1 MVVISVQDQVPD
13 RRNQILDV
21 ALQLFAT
28 RGYHKTKVSDIVQ
41 AAGVAQGTFYWYF
54 KSKEAIALEIIDNGQ
69 NSLITVISQGYRE
82 SKGTVQEVVKA
93 SEKLFED
100 FFTYS
105 QQNHDFMK
113 LLLQG
118 IETEDSVKTAIF
130 ETRQKLEEA
139 FQNNIRRATELGIL
153 PQNDPALQS
162 AMLVSLVEGLLERWL
177 FSPGQQ
183 HSVLQKKSVKEL
195 AQEVVKFEFFGLL
208 GI

>member
-13 RRNQILDV
+13 RRNQILEV
-21 ALQLFAT
+21 ALKLFAT

-54 KSKEAIALEIIDNGQ
+54 KSKEAIALEIINNGQ

-105 QQNHDFMK
+105 QQNSSFMK

-118 IETEDSVKTAIF
+118 IETEDSAQTAIL

-139 FQNNIRRATELGIL
+139 FQSNIQRATELGIL
-153 PQNDPALQS
+153 PKNNSAIQS
-162 AMLVSLVEGLLERWL
+162 AMLVSLVEGMLERWL
-177 FSPGQQ
+177 FYSVHQ
-183 HSVLQKKSVKEL
+183 HANLQKKSAKEL

>member
-13 RRNQILDV
+13 RRNQILEV
-21 ALQLFAT
+21 ALKLFAT

-54 KSKEAIALEIIDNGQ
+54 KSKEAIALEIINNGQ
-69 NSLITVISQGYRE
+69 NSLIIVISQGYRE

-105 QQNHDFMK
+105 QQNSSFMK

-118 IETEDSVKTAIF
+118 IETEDSVQTAIL

-139 FQNNIRRATELGIL
+139 FQSNIQRATELGIL
-153 PQNDPALQS
+153 PKNNSAIQS
-162 AMLVSLVEGLLERWL
+162 AMLVSLVEGMLERWL
-177 FSPGQQ
+177 FCPVHQ
-183 HSVLQKKSVKEL
+183 HANLQKKSAKEL